1 MSPQT
6 QQMIMGLLMWV
17 VVFGVFYFLLI
28 RPQKK
33 KDKELKEMRENLN
46 VGDKVT
52 TISGNSIAM
61 ASSAIT
67 TASSAFGGFY
77 ASKNIKEKG
86 LIYGLLVGLMY
97 IVCLTLIVFLA
108 KDSFVFEMD
117 ILYKVLLVSLAG
129 GIGGV
134 LGVNFK

>member
-1 MSPQT
+1 MEKT
-6 QQMIMGLLMWV
+6 NYILKGLGYSYILTLAT
-17 VVFGVFYFLLI
+17 LLI
-28 RPQKK
+28 Y
-33 KDKELKEMRENLN
+33 NLAL
-46 VGDKVT
+46 T
-52 TISGNSIAM
+52 FTSLSGNSIAM

-117 ILYKVLLVSLAG
+117 ILYKVLLVSLAV

>member
-6 QQMIMGLLMWV
+6 QQMIMGLLIWV

-52 TISGNSIAM
+52 TI
-61 ASSAIT
+61 
-67 TASSAFGGFY
+67 
-77 ASKNIKEKG
+77 
-86 LIYGLLVGLMY
+86 
-97 IVCLTLIVFLA
+97 
-108 KDSFVFEMD
+108 
-117 ILYKVLLVSLAG
+117 G
-129 GIGGV
+129 GIIAHVAKVEENAVILEIGPNRTKVPFEKWAIGTV
-134 LGVNFK
+134 ESKEA

>member
-52 TISGNSIAM
+52 TI
-61 ASSAIT
+61 
-67 TASSAFGGFY
+67 
-77 ASKNIKEKG
+77 
-86 LIYGLLVGLMY
+86 
-97 IVCLTLIVFLA
+97 
-108 KDSFVFEMD
+108 
-117 ILYKVLLVSLAG
+117 G
-129 GIGGV
+129 GIIAHVAKVEENAVILEIGPNRTKVPFENWAIGKV
-134 LGVNFK
+134 ESKEA

>member
-33 KDKELKEMRENLN
+33 KDKQLKEMRSNLN

-52 TISGNSIAM
+52 TI
-61 ASSAIT
+61 
-67 TASSAFGGFY
+67 
-77 ASKNIKEKG
+77 
-86 LIYGLLVGLMY
+86 
-97 IVCLTLIVFLA
+97 
-108 KDSFVFEMD
+108 
-117 ILYKVLLVSLAG
+117 G
-129 GIGGV
+129 GIIAHVAKVEENAVILEIGPNRTKVPFEKWAIGKV
-134 LGVNFK
+134 ESKEA

>member
-1 MSPQT
+1 MSAQT

-52 TISGNSIAM
+52 TI
-61 ASSAIT
+61 
-67 TASSAFGGFY
+67 
-77 ASKNIKEKG
+77 
-86 LIYGLLVGLMY
+86 
-97 IVCLTLIVFLA
+97 
-108 KDSFVFEMD
+108 
-117 ILYKVLLVSLAG
+117 G
-129 GIGGV
+129 GIIAHVAKVEENAVILEIGPNRTKVPFEKWAIGTV
-134 LGVNFK
+134 ESKEA

>member
-46 VGDKVT
+46 VGDNVT
-52 TISGNSIAM
+52 TI
-61 ASSAIT
+61 
-67 TASSAFGGFY
+67 
-77 ASKNIKEKG
+77 
-86 LIYGLLVGLMY
+86 
-97 IVCLTLIVFLA
+97 
-108 KDSFVFEMD
+108 
-117 ILYKVLLVSLAG
+117 G
-129 GIGGV
+129 GIIAHVAKVEENAVILEIGPNRTKVPFEKWAIGKV
-134 LGVNFK
+134 ESKEA

>member
-33 KDKELKEMRENLN
+33 KYKELKEMRENLN

-52 TISGNSIAM
+52 TI
-61 ASSAIT
+61 
-67 TASSAFGGFY
+67 
-77 ASKNIKEKG
+77 
-86 LIYGLLVGLMY
+86 
-97 IVCLTLIVFLA
+97 
-108 KDSFVFEMD
+108 
-117 ILYKVLLVSLAG
+117 G
-129 GIGGV
+129 GIIAHVAKVEENAVILEIGPNRTKVPFEKWAIGKV
-134 LGVNFK
+134 ESKEA

>member
-33 KDKELKEMRENLN
+33 KDKELKEMRENIN

-52 TISGNSIAM
+52 TI
-61 ASSAIT
+61 
-67 TASSAFGGFY
+67 
-77 ASKNIKEKG
+77 
-86 LIYGLLVGLMY
+86 
-97 IVCLTLIVFLA
+97 
-108 KDSFVFEMD
+108 
-117 ILYKVLLVSLAG
+117 G
-129 GIGGV
+129 GIIAHVAKVEENAVILEIGPNRTKVPFEKWAIGKV
-134 LGVNFK
+134 ESKEA

>member
-1 MSPQT
+1 MEKT
-6 QQMIMGLLMWV
+6 NYILKGLGYSYILTLAT
-17 VVFGVFYFLLI
+17 LLI
-28 RPQKK
+28 Y
-33 KDKELKEMRENLN
+33 NLAL
-46 VGDKVT
+46 T
-52 TISGNSIAM
+52 FTSLSGNSIAM

-108 KDSFVFEMD
+108 KYSFVFEMD

>member
-1 MSPQT
+1 EVFFMEKT
-6 QQMIMGLLMWV
+6 NYILKGLGYSYILTLAT
-17 VVFGVFYFLLI
+17 LLI
-28 RPQKK
+28 Y
-33 KDKELKEMRENLN
+33 NLAL
-46 VGDKVT
+46 T
-52 TISGNSIAM
+52 FTSLSGNSIAM

-108 KDSFVFEMD
+108 KDSFAFEMD
-117 ILYKVLLVSLAG
+117 IMYKVLLVSISAG
-129 GIGGV
+129 IDRLLSVKFQENTTIGK
-134 LGVNFK
+134 LYDIII

>member
-52 TISGNSIAM
+52 TI
-61 ASSAIT
+61 
-67 TASSAFGGFY
+67 
-77 ASKNIKEKG
+77 
-86 LIYGLLVGLMY
+86 
-97 IVCLTLIVFLA
+97 
-108 KDSFVFEMD
+108 
-117 ILYKVLLVSLAG
+117 G
-129 GIGGV
+129 GIIAHVAKVEENAVILEIGPNRTKVPFEKWAVGKV
-134 LGVNFK
+134 ESKEA

>member
-1 MSPQT
+1 MEKT
-6 QQMIMGLLMWV
+6 NYILKGLGYSYILTLAT
-17 VVFGVFYFLLI
+17 LLI
-28 RPQKK
+28 Y
-33 KDKELKEMRENLN
+33 NLAL
-46 VGDKVT
+46 T
-52 TISGNSIAM
+52 FTSLSGNSIAM

-86 LIYGLLVGLMY
+86 LIYGLLVVLMY

-108 KDSFVFEMD
+108 KDIFVFEID
-117 ILYKVLLVSLAG
+117 ILYKVFLVSLAG

>member
-6 QQMIMGLLMWV
+6 QQIIMGLVMWV

-52 TISGNSIAM
+52 TI
-61 ASSAIT
+61 
-67 TASSAFGGFY
+67 
-77 ASKNIKEKG
+77 
-86 LIYGLLVGLMY
+86 
-97 IVCLTLIVFLA
+97 
-108 KDSFVFEMD
+108 
-117 ILYKVLLVSLAG
+117 G
-129 GIGGV
+129 GIIAHVAKVEENAVILEIGPNRTKVPFEKWAIGKV
-134 LGVNFK
+134 ESKEA

>member
-1 MSPQT
+1 MEKT
-6 QQMIMGLLMWV
+6 NYILKGLGYSYILTLAT
-17 VVFGVFYFLLI
+17 LLI
-28 RPQKK
+28 Y
-33 KDKELKEMRENLN
+33 NLAL
-46 VGDKVT
+46 T
-52 TISGNSIAM
+52 FTSLSGNS
-61 ASSAIT
+61 IT

>member
-52 TISGNSIAM
+52 TI
-61 ASSAIT
+61 
-67 TASSAFGGFY
+67 
-77 ASKNIKEKG
+77 
-86 LIYGLLVGLMY
+86 
-97 IVCLTLIVFLA
+97 
-108 KDSFVFEMD
+108 
-117 ILYKVLLVSLAG
+117 G
-129 GIGGV
+129 GIIANVAKVEEDSVV
-134 LGVNFK
+134 LEIGPNRTKVPFEKWAIGKVESKEA